1 MIRRF
6 LDGLYLWA
14 GYAAGLFL
22 IIIFL
27 LMMALSL
34 GRQVGLNIPSG
45 DDFAAWAMAALAFL
59 SLAYTF
65 KSGEIIR
72 IGLVI
77 DRFQGRTRRAIEIA
91 CLLLGSALLG
101 FFAWQAVRMNY
112 ESWMFG
118 DLGLV
123 GTALVLLAILMALL
137 AGGLWIGLALLAVG
151 FAAMTIVANVPI
163 GSVLATTVWASSAS
177 WTLTALPLFIWMGE
191 ILFRTRLSEQM
202 FRGLSPWLQWLPGR
216 LIHVNVVGCGIF
228 AAVSGS
234 SAATCAT
241 IGKIALPEL
250 EKRGYDKGMSLGSL
264 AGSGTL
270 GLLIPPS
277 IPMVVYAVAA
287 NVSVLQV
294 FLGGFLPGA
303 LVMALYSGYIIVW
316 SLLNPGKVPP
326 RDPPM
331 PFRQK
336 MNESAKLIPCLLLI
350 LAVFLSL
357 VLGFATATECA
368 AWGVSGALLLAWWSG
383 TLTRKNFL
391 ESVMSATRLTCMI
404 MLILAGAAYT
414 TAAMAYT
421 GIPAALAEWVRGQ
434 HLTPGMLA
442 LYLSIMY
449 IILGCLI
456 DGISMIVLTAVIV
469 LPMVRQAGLDL
480 VWFGVYLIIH
490 VEMAQ
495 ITPPVGFNLFV
506 LQNMSGRD
514 TFTVARAAFP
524 FFVLLL
530 VAVFIITEYP
540 QIVLYLP
547 KLAFPD

>member
-1 MIRRF
+1 MF
-6 LDGLYLWA
+6 ANLG
-14 GYAAGLFL
+14 
-22 IIIFL
+22 
-27 LMMALSL
+27 MVELSF
-34 GRQVGLNIPSG
+34 I
-45 DDFAAWAMAALAFL
+45 
-59 SLAYTF
+59 
-65 KSGEIIR
+65 
-72 IGLVI
+72 
-77 DRFQGRTRRAIEIA
+77 
-91 CLLLGSALLG
+91 LLG
-101 FFAWQAVRMNY
+101 FMFAILASGVWIAV
-112 ESWMFG
+112 S
-118 DLGLV
+118 LGLV
-123 GTALVLLAILMALL
+123 GFL
-137 AGGLWIGLALLAVG
+137 
-151 FAAMTIVANVPI
+151 AMTLTTDVPL
-163 GSVLATTVWASSAS
+163 GNVLATTAWSASSQ
-177 WTLTALPLFIWMGE
+177 WTLAALPLFIWMGE
-191 ILFRTRLSEQM
+191 ILFRTKLSEEM

-216 LIHVNVVGCGIF
+216 LMHVNVVGCGIF

-241 IGKIALPEL
+241 IGKISLPEL
-250 EKRGYDKGMSLGSL
+250 EKRGYDKDMSLGSL

-277 IPMVVYAVAA
+277 IPMVVYAVTA

-294 FLGGFLPGA
+294 FLGGFLPGL
-303 LVMALYSGYIIVW
+303 LVMGLYSGYIIGW
-316 SLLNPGKVPP
+316 SILNPGKTPP

-331 PFRQK
+331 PFRAK
-336 MNESAKLIPCLLLI
+336 MRESAKLIPCLLLI
-350 LAVFLSL
+350 LGVFFSL

-368 AWGVSGALLLAWWSG
+368 AWGVSGALILAWWSG
-383 TLTRKNFL
+383 TLNRETFFQ
-391 ESVMSATRLTCMI
+391 SVMSATRLTCMI

-421 GIPAALAEWVRGQ
+421 GIPAALAVWVQGQ
-434 HLTPGMLA
+434 NLTPGMLA

-469 LPMVRQAGLDL
+469 LPMVKTAGLDL
-480 VWFGVYLIIH
+480 VWFGVYLVIH

-524 FFVLLL
+524 FFLLL
-530 VAVFIITEYP
+530 VVAVYIITEFP

>member
-1 MIRRF
+1 MANLGMIELSF
-6 LDGLYLWA
+6 
-14 GYAAGLFL
+14 
-22 IIIFL
+22 IL
-27 LMMALSL
+27 LGVM
-34 GRQVGLNIPSG
+34 I
-45 DDFAAWAMAALAFL
+45 
-59 SLAYTF
+59 
-65 KSGEIIR
+65 
-72 IGLVI
+72 
-77 DRFQGRTRRAIEIA
+77 
-91 CLLLGSALLG
+91 LLLGSG
-101 FFAWQAVRMNY
+101 VWIAV
-112 ESWMFG
+112 S
-118 DLGLV
+118 LGLV
-123 GTALVLLAILMALL
+123 GFVAMALTTSL
-137 AGGLWIGLALLAVG
+137 PLG
-151 FAAMTIVANVPI
+151 T
-163 GSVLATTVWASSAS
+163 VLATTTWSASAS
-177 WTLTALPLFIWMGE
+177 WTLAALPLFIWMGE
-191 ILFRTRLSEQM
+191 ILFRTKLSEEM
-202 FRGLSPWLQWLPGR
+202 FRGLSPWVQWLPGR
-216 LIHVNVVGCGIF
+216 LTHVNVIGCGIF

-250 EKRGYDKGMSLGSL
+250 DKRGYDKGLSLGSL

-277 IPMVVYAVAA
+277 IPMVVYAVTA

-303 LVMALYSGYIIVW
+303 LVMGLYSGYIILW
-316 SLLNPGKVPP
+316 SLLNPKKIPP

-331 PFRQK
+331 PLRQK
-336 MNESAKLIPCLLLI
+336 LRESGKLAPCLLLI
-350 LAVFLSL
+350 LAVFLAL

-368 AWGVSGALLLAWWSG
+368 AWGVTGALLLAWWSR
-383 TLTRKNFL
+383 TLTMKNFL

-421 GIPAALAEWVRGQ
+421 GIPAALATWVQGQ
-434 HLTPGMLA
+434 QLTPSMLA

-469 LPMVRQAGLDL
+469 LPMVKQAGLDL

-506 LQNMSGRD
+506 LQSMSGRD
-514 TFTVARAAFP
+514 TLTVARAAFP
-524 FFVLLL
+524 FFLLL
-530 VAVFIITEYP
+530 LAAVFIITEYP
-540 QIVLYLP
+540 QIVLWLP

>member
-1 MIRRF
+1 MANLGMIELSF
-6 LDGLYLWA
+6 
-14 GYAAGLFL
+14 
-22 IIIFL
+22 IL
-27 LMMALSL
+27 LGVM
-34 GRQVGLNIPSG
+34 I
-45 DDFAAWAMAALAFL
+45 
-59 SLAYTF
+59 
-65 KSGEIIR
+65 
-72 IGLVI
+72 
-77 DRFQGRTRRAIEIA
+77 
-91 CLLLGSALLG
+91 LLLGSG
-101 FFAWQAVRMNY
+101 VWIAV
-112 ESWMFG
+112 S
-118 DLGLV
+118 LGLV
-123 GTALVLLAILMALL
+123 GFVAMALTTSL
-137 AGGLWIGLALLAVG
+137 PL
-151 FAAMTIVANVPI
+151 
-163 GSVLATTVWASSAS
+163 GSVLATTTWSASAS
-177 WTLTALPLFIWMGE
+177 WTLAALPLFIWMGE
-191 ILFRTRLSEQM
+191 ILFRTKLSEEM
-202 FRGLSPWLQWLPGR
+202 FRGLSPWVQWLPGR
-216 LIHVNVVGCGIF
+216 LTHVNVIGCGIF

-250 EKRGYDKGMSLGSL
+250 DKRGYDKGLSLGSL

-277 IPMVVYAVAA
+277 IPMVVYAVTA

-303 LVMALYSGYIIVW
+303 LVMALYSGYIIIW
-316 SLLNPGKVPP
+316 SLLNPDKIPP

-331 PFRQK
+331 PLRQK
-336 MNESAKLIPCLLLI
+336 LRESARLAPCLLLI

-368 AWGVSGALLLAWWSG
+368 AWGVAGALLLAWWSG

-391 ESVMSATRLTCMI
+391 ESIMSATRLTCMI

-421 GIPAALAEWVRGQ
+421 GIPAALATWVQGQ
-434 HLTPGMLA
+434 QLTPGMLA

-469 LPMVRQAGLDL
+469 LPMVKQAGLDL

-530 VAVFIITEYP
+530 AAVFIITEYP
-540 QIVLYLP
+540 QIVMLLP

>member
-1 MIRRF
+1 MANLGMIELSF
-6 LDGLYLWA
+6 
-14 GYAAGLFL
+14 
-22 IIIFL
+22 IL
-27 LMMALSL
+27 LGVM
-34 GRQVGLNIPSG
+34 I
-45 DDFAAWAMAALAFL
+45 
-59 SLAYTF
+59 
-65 KSGEIIR
+65 
-72 IGLVI
+72 
-77 DRFQGRTRRAIEIA
+77 
-91 CLLLGSALLG
+91 LLLGSG
-101 FFAWQAVRMNY
+101 VWIAV
-112 ESWMFG
+112 S
-118 DLGLV
+118 LGLV
-123 GTALVLLAILMALL
+123 GFVAMALTTSL
-137 AGGLWIGLALLAVG
+137 PL
-151 FAAMTIVANVPI
+151 
-163 GSVLATTVWASSAS
+163 GSVLATTTWSASAS
-177 WTLTALPLFIWMGE
+177 WTLAALPLFIWMGE
-191 ILFRTRLSEQM
+191 ILFRTKLSEEM
-202 FRGLSPWLQWLPGR
+202 FRGLSPWVQWLPGR
-216 LIHVNVVGCGIF
+216 LTHVNVIGCGIF

-250 EKRGYDKGMSLGSL
+250 DKRGYDRGLSLGSL

-277 IPMVVYAVAA
+277 IPMVVYAVTA

-294 FLGGFLPGA
+294 FLGGFVPGA
-303 LVMALYSGYIIVW
+303 LVMVLYSGYIIVW
-316 SLLNPGKVPP
+316 SLLNPNKIPP

-331 PFRQK
+331 PFARK
-336 MNESAKLIPCLLLI
+336 LRESAKLAPCLLLI

-368 AWGVSGALLLAWWSG
+368 AWGVAGALLLAWWSG

-391 ESVMSATRLTCMI
+391 ESIMSATRLTCMI

-421 GIPAALAEWVRGQ
+421 GIPAALATWVQGQ
-434 HLTPGMLA
+434 QLTPGMLA

-469 LPMVRQAGLDL
+469 LPMVKQAGLDL

-506 LQNMSGRD
+506 LQSMSGRD

-530 VAVFIITEYP
+530 AAVFIITEYP
-540 QIVLYLP
+540 QIVLFLP

>member
-1 MIRRF
+1 MLHDLSLVHLSIV
-6 LDGLYLWA
+6 LLTL
-14 GYAAGLFL
+14 LL
-22 IIIFL
+22 II
-27 LMMALSL
+27 
-34 GRQVGLNIPSG
+34 
-45 DDFAAWAMAALAFL
+45 
-59 SLAYTF
+59 
-65 KSGEIIR
+65 
-72 IGLVI
+72 
-77 DRFQGRTRRAIEIA
+77 
-91 CLLLGSALLG
+91 LGSG
-101 FFAWQAVRMNY
+101 VWIAV
-112 ESWMFG
+112 G
-118 DLGLV
+118 LGLV
-123 GTALVLLAILMALL
+123 GLIAMLLTTTVP
-137 AGGLWIGLALLAVG
+137 VG
-151 FAAMTIVANVPI
+151 A
-163 GSVLATTVWASSAS
+163 VLATTIWSASAS
-177 WTLTALPLFIWMGE
+177 WTLAALPLFIWMGE
-191 ILFRTRLSEQM
+191 ILFRTRLSEEM

-216 LIHVNVVGCGIF
+216 LIHVNVIGCGIF

-277 IPMVVYAVAA
+277 IPMVVYAVTA

-294 FLGGFLPGA
+294 FLGGFLPGF
-303 LVMALYSGYIIVW
+303 LVMALYSGYIVCW
-316 SLLNPGKVPP
+316 SLLNPKKIPP

-331 PFRQK
+331 PFLK
-336 MNESAKLIPCLLLI
+336 KLSESTKLIPCLLLI
-350 LAVFLSL
+350 LAVFFSL

-368 AWGVSGALLLAWWSG
+368 AWGVAGALILAGWSG
-383 TLTRKNFL
+383 TLTKKTFFD
-391 ESVMSATRLTCMI
+391 SVMSATRLTCMI

-421 GIPAALAEWVRGQ
+421 GIPAALAEWVKGQ

-442 LYLSIMY
+442 VYLSIMY

-456 DGISMIVLTAVIV
+456 DGISMIVLTMVIV
-469 LPMVRQAGLDL
+469 LPMIQQAGIDL
-480 VWFGVYLIIH
+480 VWFGVYLVIH

-524 FFVLLL
+524 FFLLL
-530 VAVFIITEYP
+530 IVAVFIITEFP
-540 QIVLYLP
+540 QIVLVLP
-547 KLAFPD
+547 RLAFPQG

>member
-1 MIRRF
+1 
-6 LDGLYLWA
+6 
-14 GYAAGLFL
+14 
-22 IIIFL
+22 
-27 LMMALSL
+27 MASLGMVELSL
-34 GRQVGLNIPSG
+34 IL
-45 DDFAAWAMAALAFL
+45 LAFMMVI
-59 SLAYTF
+59 LA
-65 KSGEIIR
+65 SG
-72 IGLVI
+72 VW
-77 DRFQGRTRRAIEIA
+77 IA
-91 CLLLGSALLG
+91 VS
-101 FFAWQAVRMNY
+101 
-112 ESWMFG
+112 
-118 DLGLV
+118 LGLV
-123 GTALVLLAILMALL
+123 GFVAMAL
-137 AGGLWIGLALLAVG
+137 
-151 FAAMTIVANVPI
+151 TTSVPL
-163 GSVLATTVWASSAS
+163 GTVLATTTWSASAS
-177 WTLTALPLFIWMGE
+177 WTLAALPLFIWMGE
-191 ILFRTRLSEQM
+191 ILFRTKLSEEM
-202 FRGLSPWLQWLPGR
+202 FRGLSPWVQWLPGR
-216 LIHVNVVGCGIF
+216 LTHVNVIGCGIF

-241 IGKIALPEL
+241 IGKISLPEL
-250 EKRGYDKGMSLGSL
+250 DKRGYDKGLSLGSL

-277 IPMVVYAVAA
+277 IPMVVYAVTA

-303 LVMALYSGYIIVW
+303 LVMALYSGYIVIW
-316 SLLNPGKVPP
+316 SLLNPDKVPP

-336 MNESAKLIPCLLLI
+336 MRESAKLVPCVLLI
-350 LAVFLSL
+350 LAVFFSL

-368 AWGVSGALLLAWWSG
+368 AWGVAGALLLAWWSG
-383 TLTRKNFL
+383 TLNRTTFF

-421 GIPAALAEWVRGQ
+421 GIPAALAVWVQGQ
-434 HLTPGMLA
+434 NLTPGMLA

-469 LPMVRQAGLDL
+469 LPMVKTAGLDL
-480 VWFGVYLIIH
+480 VWFGVYLVIH

-524 FFVLLL
+524 FFLLL
-530 VAVFIITEYP
+530 VVAVFIITEYP
-540 QIVLYLP
+540 QIVLFLP
-547 KLAFPD
+547 KLAFPDF

>member
-1 MIRRF
+1 LVDLGMVELSFILLGVMI
-6 LDGLYLWA
+6 
-14 GYAAGLFL
+14 
-22 IIIFL
+22 
-27 LMMALSL
+27 
-34 GRQVGLNIPSG
+34 
-45 DDFAAWAMAALAFL
+45 
-59 SLAYTF
+59 
-65 KSGEIIR
+65 
-72 IGLVI
+72 
-77 DRFQGRTRRAIEIA
+77 
-91 CLLLGSALLG
+91 LLLASGV
-101 FFAWQAVRMNY
+101 WIAVA
-112 ESWMFG
+112 
-118 DLGLV
+118 LGLV
-123 GTALVLLAILMALL
+123 GFVAMALTTSL
-137 AGGLWIGLALLAVG
+137 PLG
-151 FAAMTIVANVPI
+151 N
-163 GSVLATTVWASSAS
+163 VLATTTWSASAS
-177 WTLTALPLFIWMGE
+177 WTLAALPLFIWMGE
-191 ILFRTRLSEQM
+191 ILFRTKLSEEM
-202 FRGLSPWLQWLPGR
+202 FRGLSPWVQWLPGR
-216 LIHVNVVGCGIF
+216 LTHVNVIGCGIF

-250 EKRGYDKGMSLGSL
+250 DKRGYDKSLSLGSL

-277 IPMVVYAVAA
+277 IPMVVYAVTA

-303 LVMALYSGYIIVW
+303 LVMALYSGYIIIW
-316 SLLNPGKVPP
+316 SLLNPGKIPP

-331 PFRQK
+331 PLRQK
-336 MNESAKLIPCLLLI
+336 LQESAKLAPCLLLI
-350 LAVFLSL
+350 LGVFLSL

-383 TLTRKNFL
+383 TLSRKNFI
-391 ESVMSATRLTCMI
+391 ESLMSATRLTCMI

-421 GIPAALAEWVRGQ
+421 GIPAGLAEWVKGQ
-434 HLTPGMLA
+434 NLTPGMLA

-469 LPMVRQAGLDL
+469 LPMVKQAGLDL
-480 VWFGVYLIIH
+480 VWFGVYLVIH

-540 QIVLYLP
+540 QIVLFLP